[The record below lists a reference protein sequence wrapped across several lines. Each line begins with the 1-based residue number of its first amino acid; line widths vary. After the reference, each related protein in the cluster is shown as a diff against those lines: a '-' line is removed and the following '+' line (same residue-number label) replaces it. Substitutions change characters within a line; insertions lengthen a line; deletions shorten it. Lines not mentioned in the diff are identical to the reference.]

1 MKNKATLKLG
11 ICIGLL
17 CLSLTGFKPFDGSTH
32 AEAKAIEDTKMTSRI
47 TIKKFVQLEKKFD
60 ARLGVYA
67 IDTGTNKTIAYRPN
81 ERFAYAST
89 YKVLAAAAVLKK
101 NSIEKLNEVIHYS
114 KDDLVTYSPITEKHV
129 DTGMSL
135 KEISE
140 AAIRYSDNT
149 AGNIL
154 LQQLGGPKGF
164 EKSLKQIG
172 DHVTKAN
179 RFETDLNSAVPG
191 DIRDTSTAKA
201 LATDLKAFTVDNT
214 LTKRT
219 ILTDW
224 MRGNATGDELIRAG
238 APIGWE
244 VGDKSGAGSY
254 GTRNDIAI
262 VWPPNRAPIILAI
275 LSNRFTKDAHYDN
288 ALIAEAAKVVLN
300 DLKS

>member
-67 IDTGTNKTIAYRPN
+67 IDTGTNKTVAYRPN

>member
-1 MKNKATLKLG
+1 MDQKQLISVKDILFRYRKDAERPALDGVSLEVYEGEWLAIVGHNGSGKSTLARALNGLILPEAGDIEVGGMK
-11 ICIGLL
+11 
-17 CLSLTGFKPFDGSTH
+17 LT
-32 AEAKAIEDTKMTSRI
+32 EDTVWDVR
-47 TIKKFVQLEKKFD
+47 KKIGMVFQNPDNQFV
-60 ARLGVYA
+60 
-67 IDTGTNKTIAYRPN
+67 GTTVR
-81 ERFAYAST
+81 
-89 YKVLAAAAVLKK
+89 
-101 NSIEKLNEVIHYS
+101 
-114 KDDLVTYSPITEKHV
+114 DDVAFTYSPITEKHL

-172 DHVTKAN
+172 DHVTKAD
-179 RFETDLNSAVPG
+179 RFETDLNSAIPG

-201 LATDLKAFTVDNT
+201 LATDLKAFTLGNT
-214 LTKRT
+214 LTTDKRT

-238 APIGWE
+238 APAGWE

-262 VWPPNRAPIILAI
+262 VWPPDRAPIVLAI
-275 LSNRFTKDAHYDN
+275 LTKRFTKDAEYDN
-288 ALIAEAAKVVLN
+288 ALIAEAAKVALD
-300 DLKS
+300 DLK